1 MTLVVVVVGVAAGLV
16 GVRGNIGTGS
26 GVKRGRLLGVLVV
39 VFIVV
44 GGVSEEAGLVGV
56 GWSGE

>member
-1 MTLVVVVVGVAAGLV
+1 M
-16 GVRGNIGTGS
+16 RGPPRGARNNGTGS
-26 GVKRGRLLGVLVV
+26 GVKRGGLLGVLVV

-56 GWSGE
+56 GWPGE